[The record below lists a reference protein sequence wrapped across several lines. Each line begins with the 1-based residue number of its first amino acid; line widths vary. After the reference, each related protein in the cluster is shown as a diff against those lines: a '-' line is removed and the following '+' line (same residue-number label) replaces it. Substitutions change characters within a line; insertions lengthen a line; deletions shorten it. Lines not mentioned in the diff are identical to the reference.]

1 MNYIKKKILKSFKYR
16 IYPNKSQEILI
27 NKTLGCARFIYNKM
41 LEERIEF
48 YQNNKDNKEI
58 LYNHKYKTEK
68 EYKSEF
74 EWLKEV
80 DAVALVQSRMNLE
93 TAFKNFFSSLK
104 KKTGRKYGYPKFKS
118 KKNNR
123 NKYSTQEC
131 RNNIRVDFEKHLIK
145 LPKLGFVKYRDNRL
159 FSGIIKSATVEKTPT
174 NKYFVSILVESEN
187 EISIHQVS
195 EKSKVI
201 GLDYDSKNLFTDN
214 QGNTS
219 GYPKFYR
226 KYEKL
231 LTREQ
236 KKLSKKIYKS
246 KNYEK
251 QRIKVAKIHEKIVNS
266 RKDFQQKLSTDIVR
280 NYDIIGVENL
290 NMLGIVRS
298 LNLAKSTLDNS
309 WSSFVNMLE
318 YKAEWHGKHLIFAD
332 KHYASSKMCNVCG
345 YKNVELKLSDREWV
359 CPICHTEH
367 NRDINAAI
375 NLMHNAI
382 DNVSSTVGTTGIQAH
397 GDLTSGS

>member
-1 MNYIKKKILKSFKYR
+1 MKIFKSFKYR

-27 NKTLGCARFIYNKM
+27 NKTLGCTRFIYNKM

-48 YQNNKDNKEI
+48 YNKNKNNKKLLFE
-58 LYNHKYKTEK
+58 HKYKTEK
-68 EYKSEF
+68 QYKSEF

-80 DAVALVQSRMNLE
+80 DANALIQSRMNLE

-104 KKTGRKYGYPKFKS
+104 GKQKGKKSGYPKFKS

-123 NKYSTQEC
+123 NKYRTVIMY
-131 RNNIRVDFEKHLIK
+131 NNIRVNFENKLIK
-145 LPKLGFVKYRDNRL
+145 LPKLGFIKYRDNRL
-159 FSGIIKSATVEKTPT
+159 FSGIIKSATIERTPT

-187 EISIHQVS
+187 EINVHQVS
-195 EKSKVI
+195 EKSRVI

-214 QGNTS
+214 QGNIS

-226 KYEKL
+226 KYEKKL
-231 LTREQ
+231 QRES
-236 KKLSKKIYKS
+236 KRLSKKVIGS
-246 KNYEK
+246 NNRNK
-251 QRIKVAKIHEKIVNS
+251 QRIKVAKIHEKIANS
-266 RKDFQQKLSTDIVR
+266 RKDFQQKLSTDIIR
-280 NYDIIGVENL
+280 NYDIIGIESL
-290 NMLGIVRS
+290 NMQSISQL
-298 LNLAKSTLDNS
+298 LNLAKNTYDNA
-309 WSSFVNMLE
+309 WGTFVNMLE

-345 YKNVELKLSDREWV
+345 YKNVELKLSDRQWT

-382 DNVSSTVGTTGIQAH
+382 QSTVGTTGIQAH
-397 GDLTSGS
+397 GDLTSGN